1 MLPKV
6 IVFGGTGSLGTALV
20 KHFKKNNW
28 EVTSVGTLDNSEA
41 NHNIIVSIGDTLE
54 VQGDKV
60 LRQATEILKSTG
72 GEGNKYNAILC
83 VAGGFLMGN
92 AADKDFLKNSDL
104 MLRKSVYSSL
114 VASQLAA
121 KHLKDGGLLLLTG
134 ASYPRLYGTPAF
146 IGYGASKATV
156 HHLILSL
163 SAEGSGMPN
172 NSKVVGILPTTID
185 TPANRQSMSNA
196 DISNFTPLDEIS
208 ELAILYLSI
217 TKITIVIKVDNA
229 DVICK
234 QS

>member
-1 MLPKV
+1 
-6 IVFGGTGSLGTALV
+6 
-20 KHFKKNNW
+20 
-28 EVTSVGTLDNSEA
+28 
-41 NHNIIVSIGDTLE
+41 
-54 VQGDKV
+54 
-60 LRQATEILKSTG
+60 
-72 GEGNKYNAILC
+72 
-83 VAGGFLMGN
+83 
-92 AADKDFLKNSDL
+92 NSDL

-196 DISNFTPLDEIS
+196 DISNFTPLD
-208 ELAILYLSI
+208 
-217 TKITIVIKVDNA
+217 VIAKKYQN
-229 DVICK
+229 
-234 QS
+234 